1 MKKII
6 LAFTIIVIIG
16 SYQIHSIFKQ
26 PIPYTEKAVVIPAN
40 SSLRSIAKL
49 LQNEGVL
56 TKDWPILV
64 IAKIWDVSSK
74 VKSGEFLFRTPSSP
88 QKALDTLLNG
98 VPILQKVTIPEG
110 STMKEMAPWFEAQNI
125 ISAQELLAA
134 FQNPEFLQKYG
145 IEGTTFEGFLFPST
159 YLFPK
164 NEKPSKII
172 QMMTDE
178 LKKNLLPAD
187 QEKARALGWSNYQ
200 WITFASVIEKE
211 TGRSDEYGLVSSV
224 FHNRLK
230 KDMKLQS
237 DPTVIYGIPNY
248 DGNIRKVDL
257 QTDTP
262 WNTYTRKG
270 LPIGPISNPGAAAL
284 HAAVNPDN
292 TEYFYFVGNRDG
304 QHIFTKT
311 YDEHLKAVR
320 EYQLT
325 PSQKAALDAADAKAA
340 AEKAVEKPAVKKE
353 AKPAAKTVKKPTPAA
368 PPAEKLPPSITPI
381 EKTAEAPADKPVEAA
396 PVKVP
401 TPESPE
407 TGETLPLN

>member
-1 MKKII
+1 MRKII
-6 LAFTIIVIIG
+6 ALFGLIVLLG
-16 SYQIHSIFKQ
+16 SYQVHNVFKQ
-26 PIPYTEKAVVIPAN
+26 PTPFVDKAVVIPAN

-49 LQNEGVL
+49 LEKEGVL

-64 IAKIWDVSSK
+64 LAKIWGVSNK

-88 QKALDTLLNG
+88 QKALNTLLNG
-98 VPILQKVTIPEG
+98 IPILQKVTIPEG

-125 ISAQELLAA
+125 INAQDLLTA
-134 FQNPEFLQKYG
+134 FQNPELLQKYG
-145 IEGTTFEGFLFPST
+145 INGSSFEGFLFPST

-164 NEKPSKII
+164 NEKASKII
-172 QMMTDE
+172 QIMTDE
-178 LKKNLLPAD
+178 LKKNLQPED
-187 QEKARALGWSNYQ
+187 RIKAKALGWNDYQ

-211 TGRSDEYGLVSSV
+211 TGRPDEYGLVSSV

-230 KDMKLQS
+230 KGMMLQS

-270 LPIGPISNPGAAAL
+270 LPIGPISNPGAAAI
-284 HAAVNPDN
+284 HAAVNPDT
-292 TEYFYFVGNRDG
+292 TEYLYFVGNREG

-311 YDEHLKAVR
+311 YEEHLKAVR

-340 AEKAVEKPAVKKE
+340 AEKPTKKSE
-353 AKPAAKTVKKPTPAA
+353 TKPAAKPIVKVKKPAEPK
-368 PPAEKLPPSITPI
+368 AEKLPPSITTI
-381 EKTAEAPADKPVEAA
+381 EKSAEPTVEKPAEVAPIKKE
-396 PVKVP
+396 P